1 MKCRFVIL
9 ALPLV
14 HVVLVYYVVT
24 LRQNIV
30 RLKIDLMS
38 SKNNLI
44 RRKVILNRYENPFK
58 LQWQT
63 ELQVNA
69 T

>member
-14 HVVLVYYVVT
+14 HVIYYVVT
-24 LRQNIV
+24 LHQNIV
-30 RLKIDLMS
+30 WLKIDLMN

-44 RRKVILNRYENPFK
+44 RHKSILNRYENPFK